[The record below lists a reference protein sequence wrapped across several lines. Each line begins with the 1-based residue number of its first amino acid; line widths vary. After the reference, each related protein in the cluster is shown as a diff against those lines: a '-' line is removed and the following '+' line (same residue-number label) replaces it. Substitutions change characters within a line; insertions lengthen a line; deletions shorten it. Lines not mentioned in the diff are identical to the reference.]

1 MESIS
6 IVSCAY
12 KDRLGEKVTAT
23 EKYTL
28 SKVYVERYTEV
39 IGLCAQLIS
48 AKLKKK
54 KKTVL
59 LLTNKASAKYAV
71 SRVMTA
77 TDNTYRTQRA

>member
-12 KDRLGEKVTAT
+12 KDTLREKVTAT
-23 EKYTL
+23 EKYAL
-28 SKVYVERYTEV
+28 SNTHVMLYTDV

-54 KKTVL
+54 L
-59 LLTNKASAKYAV
+59 HYYLQQIL
-71 SRVMTA
+71 
-77 TDNTYRTQRA
+77 QCQE